1 MSTDDSYRRPRG
13 RVFLKLLFLI
23 LAVGAGAFGAIA
35 ISRSDLL
42 DAKTDQRR
50 HYKVETAAP
59 KIDWLAAAPGR
70 IEPKSGLVR
79 VGAQLLGVSPKSP

>member
-13 RVFLKLLFLI
+13 RVFLKVLFLI

-42 DAKTDQRR
+42 GAKSTNDDTSKSRQRR
-50 HYKVETAAP
+50 LRST
-59 KIDWLAAAPGR
+59 
-70 IEPKSGLVR
+70 GLP
-79 VGAQLLGVSPKSP
+79 LLPVASSRSPASSASVHNFLDVLPKSP